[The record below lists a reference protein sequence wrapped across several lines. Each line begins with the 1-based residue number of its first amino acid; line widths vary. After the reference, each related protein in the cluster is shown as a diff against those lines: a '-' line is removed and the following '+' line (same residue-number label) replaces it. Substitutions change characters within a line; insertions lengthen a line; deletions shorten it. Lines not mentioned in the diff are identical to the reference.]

1 MKLEQIKDTVEQI
14 RQGKQIKTITEVN
27 KTEESSQENENVMG
41 KESVKLDA
49 ETKEVK
55 EEIWRKIL
63 QINFTSIE
71 DRERLYKI
79 RTDRK
84 GKKTYRKS

>member
-1 MKLEQIKDTVEQI
+1 
-14 RQGKQIKTITEVN
+14 
-27 KTEESSQENENVMG
+27 MG
-41 KESVKLDA
+41 KESVQLDA

-55 EEIWRKIL
+55 EEILRKIL

-71 DRERLYKI
+71 DRERLYKK
-79 RTDRK
+79 RTVRK